1 MRMPVDDASVCR
13 AVEQAGGSSQQVEAD
28 LVRHRAMIVR
38 QLERHRLQAFGLGLE
53 GTPSYLIGVSWLR
66 APCPSANF
74 YAPSPR
80 LVLRTAGADGDEP
93 LSCVRCIRLP

>member
-38 QLERHRLQAFGLGLE
+38 QLERHRLQAFRLGLE
-53 GTPSYLIGVSWLR
+53 GTPSYLIGHVLVEGALSEREFLR
-66 APCPSANF
+66 AFAQ
-74 YAPSPR
+74 AR
-80 LVLRTAGADGDEP
+80 AMDRG
-93 LSCVRCIRLP
+93 R

>member
-1 MRMPVDDASVCR
+1 M
-13 AVEQAGGSSQQVEAD
+13 EAD
-28 LVRHRAMIVR
+28 LAGHRAMIVR

-80 LVLRTAGADGDEP
+80 LVLRTPGADGDEP
-93 LSCVRCIRLP
+93 LSCVLYVRWP